1 MRDSVLDDKKYI
13 LGQFIKTVLLVALWL
28 MTMATVNA
36 QDPMKA
42 GAAVGE
48 FVKKYENVKD
58 VDCMTIYVVLLQ
70 YRITV

>member
-1 MRDSVLDDKKYI
+1 
-13 LGQFIKTVLLVALWL
+13 

-42 GAAVGE
+42 GAAAGE